1 MEGNWETQGNVP
13 LVLFAIPDEEAR
25 ENRFEIGIPNGASL
39 ILKHKPSGVV
49 PGLNDFVAEDGTP
62 LHPPVAPVFW
72 SFRIMVA
79 TGMAMLALSWAGV
92 YMLRRRGAEHM
103 PTIMLVAFAGMA
115 FSGWIAT
122 LAGWYTTEIGRQP
135 WLVQGV
141 LTTKQAVADV
151 PAPMVLS
158 TLVVYLVIYAA
169 LIVAYMGTI
178 TYLAWKASRGEP
190 LSTRK
195 YPRSG
200 EAEVAAIPGE

>member
-1 MEGNWETQGNVP
+1 MP
-13 LVLFAIPDEEAR
+13 KLMLF
-25 ENRFEIGIPNGASL
+25 
-39 ILKHKPSGVV
+39 
-49 PGLNDFVAEDGTP
+49 
-62 LHPPVAPVFW
+62 
-72 SFRIMVA
+72 
-79 TGMAMLALSWAGV
+79 
-92 YMLRRRGAEHM
+92 
-103 PTIMLVAFAGMA
+103 AFAGMA

-141 LTTKQAVADV
+141 LTTEAAVADV

-158 TLVVYLVIYAA
+158 TLIIYLTVYAA
-169 LIVAYMGTI
+169 LIFAYMGTV

>member
-1 MEGNWETQGNVP
+1 
-13 LVLFAIPDEEAR
+13 
-25 ENRFEIGIPNGASL
+25 
-39 ILKHKPSGVV
+39 
-49 PGLNDFVAEDGTP
+49 
-62 LHPPVAPVFW
+62 
-72 SFRIMVA
+72 MVA
-79 TGMAMLALSWAGV
+79 TGMAMLALSWAGA

-103 PTIMLVAFAGMA
+103 PTVMLFAFAAMA

-158 TLVVYLVIYAA
+158 TLIVYLTVYAA
-169 LIVAYMGTI
+169 LIFAYMGTI

-190 LSTRK
+190 LSTRR
-195 YPRSG
+195 YPRRG
-200 EAEVAAIPGE
+200 EPEVAAIPGE